1 MIKQEKIDSVE
12 IKIFKIKNEIT
23 KKVKL
28 PSKLLLLYI
37 LVIPYFIPII
47 AAKESAMLIV
57 NKEAIIIDLSLN
69 NSIIIKQ
76 PIK

>member
-12 IKIFKIKNEIT
+12 IKIFRIKNETI
-23 KKVKL
+23 KKAKL
-28 PSKLLLLYI
+28 PSKLLFLYI

-47 AAKESAMLIV
+47 AAKESAILMV

-69 NSIIIKQ
+69 NSITIKQ

>member
-1 MIKQEKIDSVE
+1 MIKQEKIDRVE
-12 IKIFKIKNEIT
+12 IKIFKIKKEVI
-23 KKVKL
+23 KKAKL

-37 LVIPYFIPII
+37 LVAPYFMPII
-47 AAKESAMLIV
+47 AAKESAILIV

-69 NSIIIKQ
+69 NNIIIKQ